1 MFALI
6 DCNNFYASCER
17 LFRPDLRNKPV
28 IVLSNNDGCVIALS
42 NEAKKLGIKMGVPY
56 FEVKQFCREY
66 NVQVFSSNYTLY
78 GDLSERVMRVIEEN
92 WPHTE
97 IYSIDEAFLNLTG
110 LKSREA
116 FSFCEDLQKKI
127 FKFTGIPVSIGIGKT
142 KTLSKIANRI
152 AKKILQTPLFD
163 VTDQYFWL
171 EKIEVGDIWGV
182 GRQWER
188 KLRNFGVQTA
198 ADLTKLN
205 LSFVRKNFNVVLQR
219 TVMELNGIPCLE
231 LEVPEP
237 KQSII
242 SSCSFGGVQNNYL
255 FVREAISHHCATA
268 WAKMRDEGLLAQ
280 HLSVFIRSNPF
291 REDLKQYSNMV
302 GFRLVN
308 PTDDIRVLT
317 KMAKFCLKKIYR
329 SEIYYHKSGVI
340 LADLI
345 DKKYRQVDLFNQPEN
360 STLLQTETL
369 MNLMDTINEKY
380 GSRTIRLAAEG
391 FKKQWSMRR
400 ELKSPNYTTQWLELP
415 TVYVR

>member
-17 LFRPDLRNKPV
+17 LFRPDLRQKPV

-42 NEAKKLGIKMGVPY
+42 NEAKKLGIKMGIPY
-56 FEVKQFCREY
+56 FEVKQFCREH

-116 FSFCEDLQKKI
+116 SNFCEDLQKKI

-152 AKKILQTPLFD
+152 AKKILQIPLFD

-188 KLRNFGVQTA
+188 KLRNFGVRTA

-205 LSFVRKNFNVVLQR
+205 LAFVRKNFNVVLQR
-219 TVMELNGIPCLE
+219 TIMELNGIPCLE

-255 FVREAISHHCATA
+255 YVREAISHHCATA

-308 PTDDIRVLT
+308 PTDDIQVLT

-329 SEIYYHKSGVI
+329 PEIHYHKSGVI

-345 DKKYRQVDLFNQPEN
+345 DKKYRQGDLFNQPEK

-369 MNLMDTINEKY
+369 MNLMGSINEKY
-380 GSRTIRLAAEG
+380 GSRTIRLASEG
-391 FKKQWSMRR
+391 FKKQWNMRR